1 MIEVK
6 RQGRV
11 ECVGIRVMAEIET
24 PLVWAI
30 KPVLAL
36 PFVFIPASQPG
47 GIPLNEVHIVTT
59 AIVGVGVMSVPAS
72 QSGGIDV
79 YHL

>member
-11 ECVGIRVMAEIET
+11 ECVGIRVTAEIET
-24 PLVWAI
+24 LLAWVI

-47 GIPLNEVHIVTT
+47 GIPLNEVHIITT
-59 AIVGVGVMSVPAS
+59 TVVSVGVVSVPAS